1 MGQRGQTTGF
11 MFPTP
16 RQAIPIPLDT
26 IYENQQTAELEVRLA
41 SRSSL
46 QIHPNVMWADV
57 VKDIRFTNAADFSLS
72 NPDSCQETMTCCY
85 YGDTGYQSHMPYNSH
100 LQKNRRNA
108 HLDSLF
114 TSKVRRWVRNIS
126 SHRNDSVNQAQCSCH
141 LWSKKGFDH
150 LDRSPVG
157 LVLHCTLPAPRGHRW
172 GTTWTLRKVASFVRA
187 GKGGTLQNTGWQR
200 CIKPSRKTIAENHHT
215 EEAKEAPCF
224 GSLDDTTAYSIR
236 SNSRERIK
244 HFFFT
249 WHISGLKQ
257 CYISLQGYGS
267 TNSFW
272 GIHHSGYGL
281 KEPTP
286 CTSRDIQPASVSY
299 RGLSA

>member
-1 MGQRGQTTGF
+1 MPYSRGQSITCPYWMGQRGQTTGF

-85 YGDTGYQSHMPYNSH
+85 YGDTGYQSHMPYNTH

-141 LWSKKGFDH
+141 LWSKGLWPPGQVTSRLGLALHPASTQRASLGNNMNITESCKFCKGWQGRNLAKYRMAEMYQAIQKDH
-150 LDRSPVG
+150 RWKPPHWGGKRSPM
-157 LVLHCTLPAPRGHRW
+157 LWLI
-172 GTTWTLRKVASFVRA
+172 
-187 GKGGTLQNTGWQR
+187 GW
-200 CIKPSRKTIAENHHT
+200 
-215 EEAKEAPCF
+215 
-224 GSLDDTTAYSIR
+224 
-236 SNSRERIK
+236 
-244 HFFFT
+244 
-249 WHISGLKQ
+249 
-257 CYISLQGYGS
+257 
-267 TNSFW
+267 
-272 GIHHSGYGL
+272 HHSIFY
-281 KEPTP
+281 KE
-286 CTSRDIQPASVSY
+286 Q
-299 RGLSA
+299 